1 MKKINKFGLI
11 FILIAAMVIS
21 GALLLK
27 KRKQSIKNALVP
39 IVMAHTVDVVLPV
52 NRQLKQ
58 TRSFLA
64 KLVATDIAKIST
76 KFTGRINEI
85 SVQENQPVKK
95 GAILAK
101 IDDREI
107 AQSLKALISTQKAQ
121 EIELEYIQNLY
132 LKNQTLM
139 NAGGLAKEKLDESEV
154 QYLNKKAALENIRQ
168 KILAVKAQLSYLTL
182 KAPFDGIVGTIYLQK
197 GSLATPGQPVLTLN
211 AYEQKLIFNYVPETT
226 GISIGKDVM
235 KNDKTIG
242 KISKLCSDA
251 DNGLQV
257 AEVTIEHHIDKPNG
271 SYLHLN
277 VVIFE
282 GSGCTVPINAL
293 LHQKNKTEIMI
304 YENKQFKPLTVTIIA
319 QDKQFAMIEPCPSIP
334 VAVGAESK
342 LGQLTIYKK
351 ISVQQ
356 GVKDE

>member
-1 MKKINKFGLI
+1 
-11 FILIAAMVIS
+11 
-21 GALLLK
+21 
-27 KRKQSIKNALVP
+27 
-39 IVMAHTVDVVLPV
+39 
-52 NRQLKQ
+52 
-58 TRSFLA
+58 
-64 KLVATDIAKIST
+64 
-76 KFTGRINEI
+76 
-85 SVQENQPVKK
+85 
-95 GAILAK
+95 
-101 IDDREI
+101 
-107 AQSLKALISTQKAQ
+107 
-121 EIELEYIQNLY
+121 
-132 LKNQTLM
+132 
-139 NAGGLAKEKLDESEV
+139 
-154 QYLNKKAALENIRQ
+154 
-168 KILAVKAQLSYLTL
+168 
-182 KAPFDGIVGTIYLQK
+182 
-197 GSLATPGQPVLTLN
+197 VLTLN